1 MPDNRTHLTNGALRS
16 SVIDPSRNECMSAQ
30 VGPIAQPAQ
39 ANVVQQYVAV
49 SPNGVSISIPKELY
63 VALVDFMMTRKY
75 PGSITI
81 QFRGGEI
88 LGMESVAKKT
98 YRK

>member
-1 MPDNRTHLTNGALRS
+1 MPDNRTHLTNGALHA
-16 SVIDPSRNECMSAQ
+16 SVVDPSRNECVSTQ
-30 VGPIAQPAQ
+30 VGSTAAQPSVA
-39 ANVVQQYVAV
+39 QQYVAI
-49 SPNGVSISIPKELY
+49 SPNGVSVSIPKELY

>member
-1 MPDNRTHLTNGALRS
+1 
-16 SVIDPSRNECMSAQ
+16 MSAQ
-30 VGPIAQPAQ
+30 VGPIAQSAQ
-39 ANVVQQYVAV
+39 PSVVQQYVAV
-49 SPNGVSISIPKELY
+49 SPNGTSVSIPKELY

-81 QFRGGEI
+81 QFRAGEI

>member
-1 MPDNRTHLTNGALRS
+1 MPDNKTHLANGALHS
-16 SVIDPSRNECMSAQ
+16 SVVDHSRNECMSAQ
-30 VGPIAQPAQ
+30 VGSIDQPSQSSLA
-39 ANVVQQYVAV
+39 QQYVAV
-49 SPNGVSISIPKELY
+49 SPNGISVSIPKELY